1 MVGPSAGVR
10 ALGMWLRKLLFS
22 FDGRVSR
29 APYWLV
35 LLAVLFIDSAAF
47 GAVGG
52 FELVADDTIAVER
65 KGASRFWPLLV
76 VLPSLWIGLVV
87 TVKRWHDRNKS
98 GRWVLLNLVP
108 AVGWLWTLIECGF
121 LKGTTGPN
129 RFGQDPLRRR
139 ANAAA

>member
-1 MVGPSAGVR
+1 MVRPSAGVR
-10 ALGMWLRKLLFS
+10 ALGMWVRKLLFS
-22 FDGRVSR
+22 LDGRVSR

-47 GAVGG
+47 GAIGG
-52 FELVADDTIAVER
+52 FELFDGDTMAVER
-65 KGASRFWPLLV
+65 KGVSRFWALLV
-76 VLPSLWIGLVV
+76 VLLSLWLGLVV

-108 AVGWLWTLIECGF
+108 VVGWLWTLVECGF

-139 ANAAA
+139 ADATA

>member
-1 MVGPSAGVR
+1 MVRPSAGVR
-10 ALGMWLRKLLFS
+10 ALGMRVRKFLFS

-35 LLAVLFIDSAAF
+35 LLAVLFIDSVAF

-52 FELVADDTIAVER
+52 FELFDGDTIAVER
-65 KGASRFWPLLV
+65 KGPSRFWALLV

-108 AVGWLWTLIECGF
+108 VVGWLWTLIECGF
-121 LKGTTGPN
+121 LRGTTGPN
-129 RFGQDPLRRR
+129 RFGQDPLRPR
-139 ANAAA
+139 ANAVA

>member
-1 MVGPSAGVR
+1 MVRPSAGVR

-22 FDGRVSR
+22 FDGRVGR
-29 APYWLV
+29 LPYWLA
-35 LLAVLFIDSAAF
+35 LLAVLFIDSIAF

-52 FELVADDTIAVER
+52 FELFDGDTIAVER
-65 KGASRFWPLLV
+65 KGRFWALLV

-98 GRWVLLNLVP
+98 GRWVLVNLVP
-108 AVGWLWTLIECGF
+108 VVGWLWTLVECGF
-121 LKGTTGPN
+121 LRGTTGPN
-129 RFGQDPLRRR
+129 RFGQDPLRWR

>member
-1 MVGPSAGVR
+1 
-10 ALGMWLRKLLFS
+10 MWVRKLLFS
-22 FDGRVSR
+22 FDGRLGR

-35 LLAVLFIDSAAF
+35 LLAVMLIDSVAF

-52 FELVADDTIAVER
+52 LELFDGDTMAVER
-65 KGASRFWPLLV
+65 KGPSRLWALLV

-87 TVKRWHDRNKS
+87 SVKRWHDRNKS
-98 GRWVLLNLVP
+98 GRWVLLTLVP
-108 AVGWLWTLIECGF
+108 LVGWLWTLVECGF
-121 LKGTTGPN
+121 LRGTTGPN

>member
-1 MVGPSAGVR
+1 MVRPSAGVR

-22 FDGRVSR
+22 FDGRVGR

-35 LLAVLFIDSAAF
+35 LLAVLFIDSVAF

-52 FELVADDTIAVER
+52 FELFDGDSITVER

-87 TVKRWHDRNKS
+87 SVKRWHDRNKS
-98 GRWVLLNLVP
+98 GRWVLLTLVP
-108 AVGWLWTLIECGF
+108 VVGWLWTLVECGF

>member
-1 MVGPSAGVR
+1 
-10 ALGMWLRKLLFS
+10 MWVRKLLFG
-22 FDGRVSR
+22 FDGRVGR
-29 APYWLV
+29 TAYWLV
-35 LLAVLFIDSAAF
+35 LLAVMLIDSAAF

-52 FELVADDTIAVER
+52 FELFDGDSITVER

-87 TVKRWHDRNKS
+87 SVKRWHDRNKS
-98 GRWVLLNLVP
+98 GRWVLLTLVP
-108 AVGWLWTLIECGF
+108 VVGWLWTLVECGF

-139 ANAAA
+139 ADAAA